1 MVEEDCNRKYLVLLE
16 KEYEKAKGK
25 KERLT
30 VFKLKN
36 VAEITNWSTK
46 RPYLSS
52 DFVDSSVSEN
62 TISTFNIPTA
72 SQENQLLSDLITC
85 FLGGNSY
92 YIQAEPLSNKN
103 AIRTF
108 KVLEGL
114 DVKLQNLA
122 EKCLKLAEYYSQL
135 CRFIDDNRLLSVGRV
150 NQALVSALDVTLLEY
165 KNFIVQLEKLHLEQ
179 TLSLHELWFQIQDV
193 LQTLSVLSNIASDI
207 SKKQLRGGATLTYLL
222 EQRFYFSDTA
232 SEGEIIKYLT
242 KKAAEP
248 YMQSVKEWIFN
259 GIIFDPFDEF
269 MITEKLKS
277 SFKECQTLEYWEKR
291 YQIRKSYMPSFL
303 EPVSNEIL
311 KSGVYLN
318 VIRENKLSSG
328 KAKLAPIEELKFS
341 WKKSKYL
348 DVIRKAYTHSSSHLL
363 NHMMDEYQ
371 LWNRFV
377 FMKKYFLVQQGD
389 FIVQVLDLC
398 NEELSKVILEV
409 VPSRLETL
417 VDMAIKGAESCI
429 RDDLTVALQP
439 QDLWHQVSKILSV
452 SSTLEQKR
460 ESPNL
465 TLTGYESFTLN
476 MNCQWPLSLIF
487 NARIISCYQ
496 MLFRLLFYTKHIEQL
511 LFKVWIIDQQLR
523 KYSLHK
529 KKQYSV
535 IFSLRHKMIY
545 FIQNMQY
552 YMMEEAI
559 EPNWIEFQQQI
570 KQLQEPVAENL
581 KPSQFDLSNTKIYS
595 VDDLLNVHKQFL
607 DKCINDC
614 LLSNSTLFPIF
625 MTLLG
630 VCKEFVTVVIQYED
644 HITNMLISEEDNF
657 TKTVLEIEKQFQ
669 KQYVL
674 FLTTIADFAPSDVEA
689 TKILEILNRANF
701 NFYFNS
707 QLDNKFLI

>member
-1 MVEEDCNRKYLVLLE
+1 
-16 KEYEKAKGK
+16 
-25 KERLT
+25 
-30 VFKLKN
+30 
-36 VAEITNWSTK
+36 WSSV
-46 RPYLSS
+46 RPHLHS
-52 DFVDSSVSEN
+52 DFVESSLSES
-62 TISTFNIPTA
+62 TMSTFNIPTA
-72 SQENQLLSDLITC
+72 SQENQLLSDLIAC

-108 KVLEGL
+108 KILEGL
-114 DVKLQNLA
+114 DVKLQHLA

-135 CRFIDDNRLLSVGRV
+135 CRFVEDNRLLSVGRV
-150 NQALVSALDVTLLEY
+150 NQALASALGMTLLEY
-165 KNFIVQLEKLHLEQ
+165 KNFILQVENLHLEHG
-179 TLSLHELWFQIQDV
+179 LNLHELWFQIQDV
-193 LQTLSVLSNIASDI
+193 LQTLSLLSNIALDI
-207 SKKQLRGGATLTYLL
+207 SRKQLRGGATLTYLI
-222 EQRFYFSDTA
+222 EQIFSYSETA
-232 SEGEIIKYLT
+232 KEGEMIKYLT

-248 YMQSVKEWIFN
+248 YMHSVKEWIFN

-269 MITEKLKS
+269 MISEKLKS

-303 EPVSNEIL
+303 EPVANEIL

-341 WKKSKYL
+341 WKKSKYI

-363 NHMMDEYQ
+363 NYMMDEFQ
-371 LWNRFV
+371 LWNRFT
-377 FMKKYFLVQQGD
+377 FMKKYFLLQQGD

-417 VDMAIKGAESCI
+417 VDMAIKGVECSI

-439 QDLWHQVSKILSV
+439 QDLWHQISKILSV
-452 SSTLEQKR
+452 SSTLEQKK
-460 ESPNL
+460 ESLNL

-476 MNCQWPLSLIF
+476 MNCQWPVSLIF

-511 LFKVWIIDQQLR
+511 LFKVWIIDQGLR

-570 KQLQEPVAENL
+570 KQLQQPIPENL
-581 KPSQFDLSNTKIYS
+581 KSSHFELSNSKICS
-595 VDDLLNVHKQFL
+595 IDDLLDVHKKFL
-607 DKCINDC
+607 DKCFNDC

-625 MTLLG
+625 MSLLS
-630 VCKEFVTVVIQYED
+630 VCKEFVTRVIEHED
-644 HITNMLISEEDNF
+644 HIVNMLISDEDRF
-657 TKTVLEIEKQFQ
+657 SKTILDIEKRFQ
-669 KQYVL
+669 EQYVH
-674 FLTTIADFAPSDVEA
+674 FLTTIAEFAPSDVEA

-707 QLDNKFLI
+707 QLDNNFLI